1 MSYATRIRR
10 WSLPILAIFFGVS
23 VVLATPP
30 HGAPATA
37 AANRVP
43 VVTTAPAPGDAG
55 SAVVSAPAG
64 CTAAPG
70 DLCRGWPLDL
80 GAPSNAGF
88 PYTPTLFD
96 CDGDGAAEIFLTG
109 GETFG
114 LRGDGTFLPG
124 WPTMEHQSLGYATND
139 QKPGPSVADVDG
151 DGDFEIL
158 WSERDW
164 WGGGAYMWCFNARN
178 FDGTNLPGF
187 PQHAPD
193 DYSNALHVPF
203 VLADTDDDAYVEA
216 WGPHSL
222 GNAFVHYRIS
232 AFDHLGTR
240 LFTHDMNNTHN
251 ALSLYYGDVDGNG
264 AAEVFTV
271 AWTDT
276 SLYLHAFTPTGD
288 EQSGY
293 PRLMYTLY
301 SGSLP
306 FGPPVVTDLDRD
318 GDLEIIIGQW
328 AGSVARALA
337 FHHDATPVAG
347 WPILIASGFQ
357 MFYIALGDLTGDGTP
372 ELIVTGKVLNPSEYR
387 IHVYDIATA
396 TPVPGWPYVL
406 PYWPEG
412 FPSVA
417 DVSNDGYQDI
427 CISTGGGDVRAIGH
441 DGVLLPGYPKL
452 MSAPSISGAAV
463 GDIDGD
469 GLFELV
475 AATWDGFVYAW
486 DTEGEAL
493 PGRAEWPMR
502 GIDPRYHGIFV
513 PGGDPAHIDGASA
526 TPRLRLLVEPNPAF
540 ARATLRLG
548 GAADGTVIGI
558 FDAAGRQVD
567 ALRSSGGKA
576 LTWTPPRGTVPGIY
590 FARPQ
595 GAAASE
601 ATRFVLVR
609 SRSR

>member
-1 MSYATRIRR
+1 MSHIARITG
-10 WSLPILAIFFGVS
+10 WSLSILVAVFGAS
-23 VVLATPP
+23 TTLATPP
-30 HGAPATA
+30 HGAPATTA
-37 AANRVP
+37 THRVS
-43 VVTTAPAPGDAG
+43 VVTTAPAPGE
-55 SAVVSAPAG
+55 AG
-64 CTAAPG
+64 CPACHAG
-70 DLCRGWPLDL
+70 ESGALHRGWPLDL

-124 WPTMEHQSLGYATND
+124 WPTVEHQSLGYATND

-164 WGGGAYMWCFNARN
+164 WGGSARMWCFNARN

-187 PQHAPD
+187 PQYAPD
-193 DYSNALHVPF
+193 DYSNALDVPF
-203 VLADTDDDAYVEA
+203 VLADTDGGGDLEA

-240 LFTHDMNNTHN
+240 LFTHDMNAGEN
-251 ALSLYYGDVDGNG
+251 ALSLYYGDLDGNG
-264 AAEVFTV
+264 AEEMFTV
-271 AWTDT
+271 TWMSP
-276 SLYLHAFTPTGD
+276 SLHLHAFTATGD
-288 EQSGY
+288 EQPGY
-293 PRLMYTLY
+293 PRLLYTLY
-301 SGSLP
+301 SGWLP

-337 FHHDATPVAG
+337 FHHDGTPCAGFPITVAT
-347 WPILIASGFQ
+347 SFQ
-357 MFYIALGDLTGDGTP
+357 MFYIALGDLTGDRLP
-372 ELIVTGKVLNPSEYR
+372 ELIVTGKALPSSGYR
-387 IHVYDIATA
+387 VHAYDIATG
-396 TPVPGWPYVL
+396 TSLPGWPYEL

-417 DVSNDGYQDI
+417 DVDNDGYQDI
-427 CISTGGGDVRAIGH
+427 CISTDAGDVRAIGH
-441 DGVLLPGYPKL
+441 DGALLPGYPKP
-452 MSAPSISGAAV
+452 MSAPAISGAAV

-513 PGGDPAHIDGASA
+513 PGADPAYVAGPGAA
-526 TPRLRLLVEPNPAF
+526 PGIRLRVEPNPALT
-540 ARATLRLG
+540 RATLRLG
-548 GAADGTVIGI
+548 DAADGTVIGI
-558 FDAAGRQVD
+558 FDVAGRQID
-567 ALRSSGGKA
+567 ALRAPGGA
-576 LTWTPPRGTVPGIY
+576 PLTWTPPSGTVPGIY

-601 ATRFVLVR
+601 ATRFLLVR
-609 SRSR
+609 